1 MFHVKHYPF
10 LSETHLNNIMSYR
23 RKSYEKIYAAARFR
37 ALHLNC
43 AGFRAV
49 HADRLGFHVES
60 RQNSSPRFDVGSILF
75 MQCIN
80 YRFNNFDYALDF
92 TTEKKAKIKRLRFP
106 GALSFIISNIN
117 TSNGRPIVSAFSK
130 SLAIVGFLHCLFTAY
145 D

>member
-23 RKSYEKIYAAARFR
+23 RKSYEKKYAAARFR

-43 AGFRAV
+43 AGFCAV

-60 RQNSSPRFDVGSILF
+60 RQNSSPHFDVGSILF

-92 TTEKKAKIKRLRFP
+92 TTEKKAQIKRLRFS
-106 GALSFIISNIN
+106 GALSFIISND
-117 TSNGRPIVSAFSK
+117 A
-130 SLAIVGFLHCLFTAY
+130 AIL
-145 D
+145 

>member
-1 MFHVKHYPF
+1 MKHYPF

-23 RKSYEKIYAAARFR
+23 RKSYEKKYAAARFR

-43 AGFRAV
+43 AGFCAV

-60 RQNSSPRFDVGSILF
+60 RQNSSPHFDVGSILF

-92 TTEKKAKIKRLRFP
+92 TTEKKAKIKRLRFS
-106 GALSFIISNIN
+106 GALSFIISNDATI
-117 TSNGRPIVSAFSK
+117 
-130 SLAIVGFLHCLFTAY
+130 L
-145 D
+145 